1 MYQPEDVIECP
12 GEVRSGAIDIDVKL
26 QFSSGFA
33 LDLATDSLLSF
44 KWRLLGVFWFF
55 CPFSTYFNEIQHF
68 PSLSA
73 EILWDTLKSSQFS
86 QRSALRVAYHPEPE
100 ESQPQRPK
108 GLIFFLIF
116 FCAPNRQSIPRV
128 DQRFSNSLDVTLD
141 APALKLRPALAGQS
155 ERHHR
160 VAHDEDVGKEFDN
173 QHFGDIFSNRVPV
186 ETWIQCSNP
195 PYPPFM
201 TRRSW
206 WLSPLVLYWPTGLQ
220 TCPKLQRWPW
230 DTMGYNEI
238 LIQSAAM
245 KHNKDVA
252 V

>member
-1 MYQPEDVIECP
+1 MSGRSEKWCYWYWCQVTIFQRFRTWFGHRQLVIIQMEASRCLL
-12 GEVRSGAIDIDVKL
+12 I
-26 QFSSGFA
+26 
-33 LDLATDSLLSF
+33 LLSF
-44 KWRLLGVFWFF
+44 FDILQRDST
-55 CPFSTYFNEIQHF
+55 FSQPIC
-68 PSLSA
+68 
-73 EILWDTLKSSQFS
+73 WDTLRYSEVLSIFPTISSQGRIS
-86 QRSALRVAYHPEPE
+86 SRTWGIPAPKAQRSH
-100 ESQPQRPK
+100 
-108 GLIFFLIF
+108 FFLIF